1 METIHDIIPQNVNI
15 KPRLAIQEKLN
26 KHTETINNIAKLE
39 EEAQKFKLAA
49 KKIQTAQAKLE
60 LDYSKETLRSLFCKK
75 NQYIGTSLIEYIQ
88 VHYNNHDLDELPLRM
103 AAGAALYNSLAHIT
117 FETDAIFKYLH
128 STKQIILKQ
137 IIESTL
143 K

>member
-1 METIHDIIPQNVNI
+1 METIHDLIPQNVNI

-60 LDYSKETLRSLFCKK
+60 L
-75 NQYIGTSLIEYIQ
+75 EY
-88 VHYNNHDLDELPLRM
+88 
-103 AAGAALYNSLAHIT
+103 
-117 FETDAIFKYLH
+117 
-128 STKQIILKQ
+128 
-137 IIESTL
+137 
-143 K
+143 